1 MPLLAIIGVMLVLCM
16 IWPKFTRVFI
26 IAPIN
31 GLVLGGLG
39 WSILAIMNKG
49 FNSLG
54 AFLLCTG
61 LATAAFI
68 VFLLKDA

>member
-1 MPLLAIIGVMLVLCM
+1 MPLLIILGVIFVLCM
-16 IWPKFTRVFI
+16 IWPRATRVLV

-39 WSILAIMNKG
+39 WSILAIMNPG

-54 AFLLCTG
+54 AFLMCTG
-61 LATAAFI
+61 LMTAAFI
-68 VFLLKDA
+68 IFLLKDA

>member
-1 MPLLAIIGVMLVLCM
+1 MPLLIILGVIFVLCM
-16 IWPKFTRVFI
+16 IWPRATRVLV

-39 WSILAIMNKG
+39 WSIMAIMNKG

-54 AFLLCTG
+54 AFLMCVG
-61 LATAAFI
+61 IATAAFI